1 MRALKIL
8 VVAMGVLLVAGTVA
22 LVMAVVERV
31 NHRPTSA
38 SSTPARAATIEL
50 PPGAHVI
57 ATQAT
62 GDRLVVRIGLSGG
75 SEELLIFDLNGKR
88 IATIALHASPATP

>member
-8 VVAMGVLLVAGTVA
+8 VVAMGVLLVAGTAA

-38 SSTPARAATIEL
+38 SPTLPRAATVEL

-62 GDRLVVRIGLSGG
+62 GERLVVRVGLSGG

-88 IATIALHASPATP
+88 IATVALHASPVTP

>member
-8 VVAMGVLLVAGTVA
+8 VVAMGVLLVAGTAA

-31 NHRPTSA
+31 NHRPTSTSA
-38 SSTPARAATIEL
+38 TVPSAATIEL

-62 GDRLVVRIGLSGG
+62 GERLVVRVGLPGG
-75 SEELLIFDLNGKR
+75 SEEVLIFDLNGKR
-88 IATIALHASPATP
+88 IATIVLHASPATP

>member
-1 MRALKIL
+1 MRALKLL
-8 VVAMGVLLVAGTVA
+8 VVAMGVLLVAGTAA

-38 SSTPARAATIEL
+38 SPTPPRAARIEL

-62 GDRLVVRIGLSGG
+62 GERLVVRVGLPEG
-75 SEELLIFDLNGKR
+75 SEELLIFDLNGRR
-88 IATIALHASPATP
+88 IATIALQASPTKP

>member
-1 MRALKIL
+1 MRALKLL
-8 VVAMGVLLVAGTVA
+8 VVAMGVLLVAGMAV
-22 LVMAVVERV
+22 LVLAVVERV

-38 SSTPARAATIEL
+38 GPTPPRAATIEL

-62 GDRLVVRIGLSGG
+62 GERLVVRVGLSGG
-75 SEELLIFDLNGKR
+75 SEELLIFDLDGKR
-88 IATIALHASPATP
+88 IATIALHASPTQP

>member
-8 VVAMGVLLVAGTVA
+8 VVAMGVLLVAGTAA

-38 SSTPARAATIEL
+38 SPTLPRAATVEL
-50 PPGAHVI
+50 PPGAHVV
-57 ATQAT
+57 ATQAA
-62 GDRLVVRIGLSGG
+62 GDRLIVRVGLSEG

-88 IATIALHASPATP
+88 IATIALQASPAKP